1 MDESKVYTYFRTVN
15 IFRARSVYH
24 VIFYPIKD
32 YTWPLCM
39 VNLVMQIRMD
49 ISRKFKIT

>member
-32 YTWPLCM
+32 IRPLCM

>member
-15 IFRARSVYH
+15 KSVYH

-32 YTWPLCM
+32 IRPLCM
-39 VNLVMQIRMD
+39 VNHVMQIRMD